1 MRYKASNCI
10 FLSYDISMEDLKII
24 VGKNLSAL
32 RKQRKITQIEL
43 AEKFNYSD
51 KAVSKWEQGST
62 LPDLET
68 LKQLCDFYG
77 VTLDYLTQ
85 PENITNPHYDKSREK
100 TILINH
106 IIITCLI
113 AVVVWM
119 VATITFVY
127 PLLFQG
133 KKESY
138 WPIFVWAV
146 PVSSIVLLF
155 SNFIFF
161 NKRKIITL
169 ISLSI
174 FIWTLLTSLFLH
186 FLFFV
191 DQGTN
196 LWLIFILGI
205 PTQIIVVLWFIIRKK

>member
-1 MRYKASNCI
+1 MRLNALNRT
-10 FLSYDISMEDLKII
+10 FLSYDIGMEDLKIV

-51 KAVSKWEQGST
+51 KAVSKWEQGAT

-77 VTLDYLTQ
+77 VTLDYLTEE
-85 PENITNPHYDKSREK
+85 ENITNPHYDKSREK
-100 TILINH
+100 TLLINR

-113 AVVVWM
+113 ASIVWM
-119 VATITFVY
+119 MATIFFVY

-133 KKESY
+133 KKDSY
-138 WPIFVWAV
+138 WLIFVW
-146 PVSSIVLLF
+146 SIPASALVLLF
-155 SNFIFF
+155 ANFIFF
-161 NKRKIITL
+161 NKRKVLTL

-174 FIWTLLTSLFLH
+174 FIWTLLSSLFLH
-186 FLFFV
+186 FLFFT

-205 PTQIIVVLWFIIRKK
+205 PMQIIVVLWFIIRKK